1 MTPEADGQQQ
11 GALVAEQH
19 RLARRIEMLERLAEL
34 HSSGLLSEDA
44 VEGLKQRV
52 LEDEFNPGISG

>member
-1 MTPEADGQQQ
+1 MTPEADGPQK
-11 GALVAEQH
+11 GASVAEQH

-34 HSSGLLSEDA
+34 RNSGLLSEDA

-52 LEDEFNPGISG
+52 LEDEFNAGVSG

>member
-1 MTPEADGQQQ
+1 MTPEADGPQQ
-11 GALVAEQH
+11 GALVAE
-19 RLARRIEMLERLAEL
+19 LERLAEL